1 MISILKEFLYDEKGV
16 HTLEVA
22 IVTAVLISLAVVF
35 RDTVLTYCK
44 SIAEKIIGQ

>member
-1 MISILKEFLYDEKGV
+1 MIIIFREFIYDEQGI

-22 IVTAVLISLAVVF
+22 IVTAILISLAIVF
-35 RDTVLTYCK
+35 RETVLTYCK